1 MNKKIFRLSII
12 LILYNIFKGALYF
25 ITKLT
30 PISAHLIG
38 INLDKETPLYS
49 WFVWFYVTWY
59 LVLII
64 VPLILYFKD
73 EKLFYKYLVLDIIC
87 LVFDLTI
94 YIIYPTIIERPV
106 INGNGIS
113 DLLLKL
119 IYFLDTPACNCLPS
133 EHCVWCFIFMYVFSI
148 SKNIDIKYKIINIV
162 LNILIILSTLFI
174 HQHVIYDV
182 IAAFTIVVIAY
193 ILNRFFK
200 LEKLFYNKFTV
211 WFNL

>member
-1 MNKKIFRLSII
+1 MNKKLLKVILI
-12 LILYNIFKGALYF
+12 LILYNIIKGLLYF

-30 PISAHLIG
+30 PLSAHLIG
-38 INLDKETPLYS
+38 SSFDKETPLYTF
-49 WFVWFYVTWY
+49 FVWFYVIWY

-64 VPLILYFKD
+64 VPLILYLKD
-73 EKLFYKYLVLDIIC
+73 RDIFYKYLTLDIIC
-87 LVFDLTI
+87 LIFDLSI

-119 IYFLDTPACNCLPS
+119 IYFCDTPACNCLPS
-133 EHCVWCFIFMYVFSI
+133 EHCAWCFIFMYVFSI
-148 SKNIDIKYKIINIV
+148 SKNIDVKYKIINII

-182 IAAFTIVVIAY
+182 IAAFIIVIISIIINKIFNIEYKV
-193 ILNRFFK
+193 
-200 LEKLFYNKFTV
+200 ENKFKIK
-211 WFNL
+211 LQE